1 MYAKNNR
8 RKNFMNKMK
17 KLLSVVLAVVLAF
30 SAFSVLGSAAKT
42 AYKTVD
48 ELKALD
54 AYSPYGQV
62 TRLSTEERTSI
73 LFDALDNLLPG
84 LNINMGEV
92 FNVLGLSV
100 TIDLT
105 SIDRLCYSFDTIKDT
120 FTNGLAELAMGIV
133 NLGILESLN
142 VDTWATGM
150 TRDKTAQH
158 TILSELL
165 EFLSANT
172 TLVDKEDDE
181 NEVALDEN
189 GSPVAENV
197 ELAEGEVTQENANND
212 TPPAQNEVNPEE

>member
-1 MYAKNNR
+1 MYAKINR

-48 ELKALD
+48 ELTALD

-62 TRLSTEERTSI
+62 TRLSLEERTSI
-73 LFDALDNLLPG
+73 VFDALDNLLG
-84 LNINMGEV
+84 KANINMGKV
-92 FNVLGLSV
+92 FDVLGLSV

-120 FTNGLAELAMGIV
+120 FTSTLASIAMGIV

-150 TRDKTAQH
+150 SRDGTAQF

-172 TLVDKEDDE
+172 KLV
-181 NEVALDEN
+181 N
-189 GSPVAENV
+189 
-197 ELAEGEVTQENANND
+197 
-212 TPPAQNEVNPEE
+212 

>member
-1 MYAKNNR
+1 
-8 RKNFMNKMK
+8 MNKMK

-73 LFDALDNLLPG
+73 VFDALDNLLPT

-105 SIDRLCYSFDTIKDT
+105 SIDRLCYSFDTIKST
-120 FTNGLAELAMGIV
+120 FNNTLASIAMGIV
-133 NLGILESLN
+133 NLGILEKNS
-142 VDTWATGM
+142 
-150 TRDKTAQH
+150 
-158 TILSELL
+158 
-165 EFLSANT
+165 
-172 TLVDKEDDE
+172 
-181 NEVALDEN
+181 
-189 GSPVAENV
+189 
-197 ELAEGEVTQENANND
+197 
-212 TPPAQNEVNPEE
+212 